1 MQRLERSLLDDVYK
15 KLEIINKNEYDLLNR
30 IKDDRNLCA
39 HPAFHDNNEL
49 FQPSSELARSHIV
62 HAINLLLSN
71 KPIRGK
77 SVIKL
82 FERDLLSGCL
92 LIDLSGMRTLIE
104 KRYVS
109 RAKNSAI
116 KSLIK
121 ALLIAPFGSEKGDYK
136 DKLWEISKALRCFG
150 EMQPGIYDECLSDF
164 AVNKV
169 EKILPEDLWKLIVLD
184 SFNNQIY
191 GKMSVE
197 DRIMLK
203 TQIDSLGI
211 EQITEN
217 SIFKFLDSSSL
228 KDDLD
233 EKVRIFID
241 GYMNNNGL
249 GKLIDF
255 FKKNKNEMLIDYI
268 LELYGKSGS
277 YYTAEEI
284 GNELIVPFSSCF
296 SLDRERRLFEVVQA
310 NNQIRGAGRT
320 SNVLKNIYDA
330 RARSNDFDRE
340 NWVVFIKTMHDKN
353 VFFQDFQDFCDCA
366 N

>member
-1 MQRLERSLLDDVYK
+1 M
-15 KLEIINKNEYDLLNR
+15 
-30 IKDDRNLCA
+30 
-39 HPAFHDNNEL
+39 
-49 FQPSSELARSHIV
+49 
-62 HAINLLLSN
+62 
-71 KPIRGK
+71 
-77 SVIKL
+77 
-82 FERDLLSGCL
+82 
-92 LIDLSGMRTLIE
+92 
-104 KRYVS
+104 
-109 RAKNSAI
+109 
-116 KSLIK
+116 
-121 ALLIAPFGSEKGDYK
+121 
-136 DKLWEISKALRCFG
+136 
-150 EMQPGIYDECLSDF
+150 
-164 AVNKV
+164 
-169 EKILPEDLWKLIVLD
+169 
-184 SFNNQIY
+184 
-191 GKMSVE
+191 
-197 DRIMLK
+197 
-203 TQIDSLGI
+203 
-211 EQITEN
+211 
-217 SIFKFLDSSSL
+217 